1 MLSIAEIKKFIE
13 DDINS
18 DKKKKAAEG
27 QRYYDAEHD
36 ILKHRLFY
44 FDSDGNLVE
53 DTTRANIK
61 ISHPF
66 FMILSDQLSSYMMSF
81 EGNAIRAK
89 ESADKLQEHLDH
101 YFDDEFWQ
109 EIGEL
114 INGAYN
120 KGFEYLYAYKNAEDR
135 LAFECADCKGVVEVM
150 AKDADDN
157 RDHIIYWYVD
167 RIDKGKKEI
176 RRIQDWSAAEGVSY
190 YVQIGKGGK
199 IEPDDSAEVNPRPHV
214 VYTDGE
220 TGEKMGYNFG
230 FIPFWRLDN
239 NKKQISGLKPVKPL
253 IDDYDLHACSLSNN
267 LTDFDTPLH
276 VVKGFQGTDLSE
288 LQQNL
293 KTKKVV
299 GVDSEGGIEVKTVDV
314 PYQAR
319 KEKLDIDKENI
330 FTFGMGFNPAQV
342 GDGNITNVVIKS
354 RYTLLDLKA
363 NKMQDRLC
371 ALLKKI
377 IKVVLDEINEKHK
390 RDYQLSDVYFE
401 FSRSV
406 MTNETENIQ
415 NAKTEAETKQ
425 VEINTILNAAT
436 VIGDEKTLQLICE
449 SLDIDYEEIKD
460 QVEEIQ
466 EEQKLKEA
474 KKTLEGV
481 LTDDEEDPEGAE

>member
-1 MLSIAEIKKFIE
+1 MLSIAEIKKFID
-13 DDINS
+13 DDIAS
-18 DKKKKAAEG
+18 EKKKKAEVG

-36 ILKHRLFY
+36 ILKSRLFY
-44 FDSDGNLVE
+44 FNADGNLVE
-53 DTTRANIK
+53 DTTRSNIK

-81 EGNAIRAK
+81 EENAIRAK
-89 ESADKLQEHLDH
+89 EGADGLQEHLDN

-114 INGAYN
+114 ITGTYN

-135 LAFECADCKGVVEVM
+135 LAFECADSLGVVEVR
-150 AKDADDN
+150 AKDTDDN
-157 RDHIIYWYVD
+157 CEYFIYWYTD

-176 RRIQDWSAAEGVSY
+176 RRIQVWSAEGVSY
-190 YVQIGKGGK
+190 YVQSGKNGK
-199 IEPDDSAEVNPRPHV
+199 IEPDDSVEVNPRPHV

-220 TGEKMGYNFG
+220 SGEKMGYNFD

-239 NKKQISGLKPVKPL
+239 NKKQVSGLKPVKPL

-267 LTDFDTPLH
+267 LKDFDTPLH
-276 VVKGFQGTDLSE
+276 VVKGFGGSDLTE

-293 KTKKVV
+293 KTKKIV
-299 GVDSEGGIEVKTVDV
+299 GVDAEGGIEVKTVDV

-330 FTFGMGFNPAQV
+330 FTFGMGFNPSQV

-371 ALLKKI
+371 AMLKKI

-390 RDYQLSDVYFE
+390 KDYQMSDVYFE
-401 FSRSV
+401 FNRSV

-425 VEINTILNAAT
+425 IEINTILNAAA
-436 VIGDEKTLQLICE
+436 VIGDKKTVQLICE
-449 SLDIDYEEIKD
+449 SLDIDYEEIED
-460 QVEEIQ
+460 QLEKMKEEGVVV
-466 EEQKLKEA
+466 A
-474 KKTLEGV
+474 KKTLEGAV
-481 LTDDEEDPEGAE
+481 IEDEDIDPEGIE

>member
-1 MLSIAEIKKFIE
+1 MLSIAEIKKFID
-13 DDINS
+13 DDIAS
-18 DKKKKAAEG
+18 EKKKKAAVG

-36 ILKHRLFY
+36 IKNHRLFY
-44 FDSDGNLVE
+44 YNSDGILVE

-81 EGNAIRAK
+81 EGNAIKAK
-89 ESADKLQEHLDH
+89 ESADKLQEHLDN
-101 YFDDEFWQ
+101 YFDDDFWT
-109 EIGEL
+109 EISEL
-114 INGAYN
+114 ITGAYN

-135 LAFECADCKGVVEVM
+135 LAFECADSMGVVEVR
-150 AKDADDN
+150 AKDTDDN
-157 RDHIIYWYVD
+157 CEYFIYWYID
-167 RIDKGKKEI
+167 RIAKGKKEI
-176 RRIQDWSAAEGVSY
+176 RRIQVWSVEGVSY
-190 YVQIGKGGK
+190 YVQAGKNGK
-199 IEPDDSAEVNPRPHV
+199 IEPDDSVEVNPRPHV

-220 TGEKMGYNFG
+220 TGEKMGYNFD

-267 LTDFDTPLH
+267 LVDFDTPLY
-276 VVKGFQGTDLSE
+276 VVKGFQGSDFSE
-288 LQQNL
+288 LHQNL

-299 GVDSEGGIEVKTVDV
+299 GTDPDGGIEVQTVDV

-330 FTFGMGFNPAQV
+330 FTFGMGFNPSQV

-371 ALLKKI
+371 AMLKKI
-377 IKVVLDEINEKHK
+377 IKVVLDEINEKHEK
-390 RDYQLSDVYFE
+390 DYQLSDVYFE
-401 FSRSV
+401 FTRNV

-425 VEINTILNAAT
+425 VEVNTILNAAA
-436 VIGDEKTLQLICE
+436 VIGDEKTLQLMCE

-460 QVEEIQ
+460 QLEKMEEEGVIA
-466 EEQKLKEA
+466 A
-474 KKTLEGV
+474 KKKLEGV
-481 LTDDEEDPEGAE
+481 VIDDETDPEGIE